1 MSNLKR
7 LGPIVVISALIT
19 LLAGVALAT
28 PPTTD
33 FVGKSLVRASF
44 GQLDAQH
51 DGIEVESDNGE
62 ADVAVAKVTIG
73 PGGSSGWHHYPGVLL
88 VSVKSGA
95 VTEYDHECDK
105 TVYKAG
111 EGFVESHDGP
121 MLVRNHGKGDA
132 VVFVTFIVPSSTI
145 EEGLRID
152 DPRPKACNVK

>member
-1 MSNLKR
+1 MTKLKR

-19 LLAGVALAT
+19 LLAGAALAT
-28 PPTTD
+28 PSTTD

-44 GQLDAQH
+44 GQLHAQH
-51 DGIEVESDNGE
+51 DGVKVDSTQRK

-73 PGGSSGWHHYPGVLL
+73 SGGSSGWHHHPGVLL

-95 VTEYDHECDK
+95 VTRYDHQCHK

-111 EGFVESHDGP
+111 EGWVESHDEP
-121 MLVRNHGKGDA
+121 MLVRNRSKGDA
-132 VVFVTFIVPSSTI
+132 VLFVTYLVPSSTT

-152 DPRPKACNVK
+152 DPRPKGCNVK

>member
-1 MSNLKR
+1 MNQLKR

-28 PPTTD
+28 PSTTD

-51 DGIEVESDNGE
+51 DGIEVESQNRE

-73 PGGSSGWHHYPGVLL
+73 PGGSSGWHHHPGVLL

-95 VTEYDHECDK
+95 VTEYDHKCHK
-105 TVYKAG
+105 TVHKAG
-111 EGFVESHDGP
+111 EGFVESHEEP

-132 VVFVTFIVPSSTI
+132 VVFVTFIVPSGTT

-152 DPRPKACNVK
+152 DPRPKECNVK

>member
-1 MSNLKR
+1 MNQLKR

-19 LLAGVALAT
+19 LLAGAALAT

-33 FVGKSLVRASF
+33 FVGKLLAWGSF
-44 GQLDAQH
+44 DQLDAQH
-51 DGIEVESDNGE
+51 DGIEVESENGK
-62 ADVAVAKVTIG
+62 ANVAFLKATIG
-73 PGGSSGWHHYPGVLL
+73 PGGSSGWHHHPGVGL

-95 VTEYDHECDK
+95 VTAYDKVCDK

-111 EGFVESHDGP
+111 EGFVESHDEP

-132 VVFVTFIVPSSTI
+132 VVFVTFIVPSSTT